1 MPTTDTGGST
11 ANPTP
16 TPTPTGTVD
25 EAATV
30 TSLQRAQQAFTDADA
45 ALRNGDLATYQ
56 AKTNEAKQALAD
68 ALRQMGR

>member
-1 MPTTDTGGST
+1 MDHRPGL
-11 ANPTP
+11 AEW
-16 TPTPTGTVD
+16 
-25 EAATV
+25 EAFD
-30 TSLQRAQQAFTDADA
+30 LQDADA